1 MAEAETQTDR
11 MATPLK
17 MLSSL
22 TDGVC
27 AGQRELQDLGYL
39 GWDFALGQTVKV
51 RTEMRGPIRK
61 Q

>member
-1 MAEAETQTDR
+1 
-11 MATPLK
+11 

-27 AGQRELQDLGYL
+27 AGQWELQDLGYL

-51 RTEMRGPIRK
+51 RTEMRGPIRM